1 LRLSQCHEEIMSE
14 TASEQLQGD
23 NLGNVVIRILLY
35 FKNYIYEY
43 ISGLILV
50 YDEFSQPMIL

>member
-1 LRLSQCHEEIMSE
+1 MSE